1 MNSSNSISPKMITED
16 VTDTNL
22 KSQPN
27 RSVSVTHQIV
37 RQFRRYL
44 EEKMVVSDIPEMMT
58 MLYQIEK

>member
-1 MNSSNSISPKMITED
+1 MITED